1 MRRLIVLPLLAAL
14 LVGGCSDDETTSPS
28 TNGTLKLAIT
38 GLEDLGATAQYEG
51 WIMVN
56 GAPKS
61 TGTFTV
67 NSSGTL
73 SKTEFTLS
81 PADLSAATAFILTVE
96 PKPDPSSAPSDAHI
110 LAGDFSGSNAA
121 ITVGHGAAIG
131 NNFASAS
138 GKYILA
144 TPTDGDGTHEGSG
157 IWFLDLVGGA
167 PATGLNL
174 PTLPTGWT
182 YEGWV
187 VINGVPVTTG
197 RFASAAAA
205 DNAAP
210 FSGNQPAPPFP
221 GEDFLKNAPG
231 GLSFPTTLNNQVTA
245 ISIEPVPDNGPA
257 PFGLKPLLSTIPAAA
272 SDHVVYSLENKSST
286 MPTGT
291 ATR

>member
-1 MRRLIVLPLLAAL
+1 MRRLIVFSLLATL
-14 LVGGCSDDETTSPS
+14 LLGGCSDDEATNPTTD
-28 TNGTLKLAIT
+28 GTLKLSIA

-56 GAPKS
+56 GSPKS

-67 NSSGTL
+67 NSSGAL

-96 PKPDPSSAPSDAHI
+96 PKPDPSAAPSDAHI
-110 LAGDFSGSNAA
+110 LAGDFSGNSAS
-121 ITVGHGAAIG
+121 ITVGHGAALG

-144 TPTDGDGTHEGSG
+144 TPTDGDGTHEASG
-157 IWFLDLVGGA
+157 IWFLDIVSGN
-167 PATGLNL
+167 PVNGLNL
-174 PTLPTGWT
+174 PTLPTGWI

-187 VINGVPVTTG
+187 VMNGTPVSTG
-197 RFASAAAA
+197 RFTSTIAA

-221 GEDFLKNAPG
+221 GEDFLKNAPS
-231 GLSFPTTLNNQVTA
+231 GLSFPISLNSQVTA
-245 ISIEPVPDNGPA
+245 ISIEPIPDNSPN
-257 PFGLKPLLSTIPAAA
+257 PFGLKPLISTIPAAA
-272 SDHVVYSLENKSST
+272 ADHVVYPLENKVST
-286 MPTGT
+286 MPNGT
-291 ATR
+291 ASR